1 MTNEELAIQIQLGHT
16 RHYTELWQNVRRL
29 MYKILY
35 NKISRLE
42 LPNYITAE
50 DMEQEL
56 YFALCNAVQA
66 YDDTKPYKFTSYLEY
81 HIMNAVRSALPSK
94 PLKEFSYNQTAGED
108 EETELID
115 FIPDSTAAERTQD
128 IELTDIQMQTR
139 QAVSELPDS
148 ERQAITLYYFKGISY
163 KQIAEATG
171 VSLNMAR
178 NRVCKG
184 LNILRQNKAIRSIYG
199 EFERHY
205 THSEYVYQLCAENW
219 ELSEERREVKQAIEQ
234 RRLDGE
240 YISYGEEQ
248 CILYR
253 AEQKYIREH
262 ADSISIFYRC
272 R

>member
-1 MTNEELAIQIQLGHT
+1 MTNEDLSIQIQLGHT
-16 RHYTELWQNVRRL
+16 EHYAELWQSVRRL
-29 MYKILY
+29 MYKILH

-139 QAVSELPDS
+139 QAVSELPKR
-148 ERQAITLYYFKGISY
+148 ERSVVSLYYFSGQSLA
-163 KQIAEATG
+163 QIAENLS
-171 VSLNMAR
+171 VSPEMVRSIKN
-178 NRVCKG
+178 KG
-184 LNILRQNKAIRSIYG
+184 LRILRRNKAIRGIYD
-199 EFERHY
+199 EIQRHY
-205 THSEYVYQLCAENW
+205 THSEYVYQQCAEDW
-219 ELSEERREVKQAIEQ
+219 ELSRERREVKQAIEQ

-262 ADSISIFYRC
+262 AESISIFYRC